1 MNVWDCVK
9 IIKLI
14 NRKIDKNLK
23 IILLI
28 KIFQIIQDTTIQF
41 LKYII
46 IISLINYPSFIIY
59 LYTFIIIVHEYS
71 LYFKLIHTK

>member
-28 KIFQIIQDTTIQF
+28 KIFQIIQDTIIQF

-59 LYTFIIIVHEYS
+59 LYTFIIIHEYS
-71 LYFKLIHTK
+71 LYFKLIHIK

>member
-46 IISLINYPSFIIY
+46 IISLINYSSFIIY
-59 LYTFIIIVHEYS
+59 LYTFIIIHEYS
-71 LYFKLIHTK
+71 LYFKLINSK

>member
-28 KIFQIIQDTTIQF
+28 KIFQII
-41 LKYII
+41 
-46 IISLINYPSFIIY
+46 
-59 LYTFIIIVHEYS
+59 
-71 LYFKLIHTK
+71 

>member
-59 LYTFIIIVHEYS
+59 LYIYYNTRIFFI
-71 LYFKLIHTK
+71 F